1 MYLVEVGVNRLEEGR
16 LGGRGPGGGMH
27 SSFLP
32 GSAKERQQPVAVAGR
47 IGAERAL
54 RPAEST
60 SSETKSREEEKPSSC

>member
-1 MYLVEVGVNRLEEGR
+1 MRGGGVGGGLKMLTEGMEPR
-16 LGGRGPGGGMH
+16 GGMH